1 MKLSKYEYREALFYL
16 ASGAALFFVGRA
28 IPAAPLGLS
37 LVFAL
42 GVSGWNPFVLAAEFA
57 LGSLVE
63 KDPRYFLA
71 CLVAGAC
78 LAAILAVY
86 RKKKAGMG
94 AESLLYLLVSL
105 AFYVAYG
112 SKSAGISMR
121 AAYAGL
127 TVLLCYLTAY
137 VCHPLFLRKLHFQP
151 NSMQLFSAL
160 IFAAVFGTG
169 VYRYLGKPGIA
180 AISCGALL
188 FFTYYFRA
196 AGALFSVV
204 SVLPQ
209 AVLTGNYAVLGVF
222 FLYAVA
228 VAAASSVG
236 RAAQGAAVLGI
247 YAALSLAAGV
257 AEFSLPVLI
266 SYGAVALFYVLVPK
280 SVLER
285 GAEALASRR
294 EKTLTRAAIN
304 RDHARLS
311 AKLTGLASVFREIEA
326 LFSVPAF
333 YKRSEEK
340 DAEMLASETM
350 ENVCV
355 RCKNHET
362 CIKNGEL
369 KESDVK
375 KAIAIGL
382 TKGRVSMLDLPKN
395 LMQICLFP
403 NNLLFGANQLISRYM
418 GAAYDRENAET
429 GRKLVGAEAG
439 GVAEVLENLSASV
452 ALPYSYDRKK
462 ERVLYETLA
471 EKGVFPAEVMVKND
485 GAVSL
490 ILEEADVKRL
500 PYVTK
505 RLSRAVGREM
515 VPAEAQEADRTRTM
529 VSFTSAPRYDAA
541 FGIAAAKKEG
551 SERSGDT
558 YSVLRLGTDGFLVA
572 VSDGMGSGE
581 EANAVSSSAMTLIES
596 FYRAGF
602 CSDVILKTVNK
613 LLSAKAEESF
623 AALDVC
629 TLSLSSG
636 RCDFIKIGAPYGFVL
651 KEAGVSLVQGN
662 SLPLGILDD
671 IRPEVSSDTLTP
683 GDVLVLASDGV
694 TDAFASDSDFLD
706 FLKNGRRRNPQEL
719 AESVLKQAKILSGGV
734 LKDDMTVLCVRMF
747 EKEGAENFPT
757 ARRVG

>member
-16 ASGAALFFVGRA
+16 AAGAALFFMGRA

-42 GVSGWNPFVLAAEFA
+42 GISGWNPFVLAAEFA
-57 LGSLVE
+57 LCSLAE
-63 KDPRYFLA
+63 KDLRFFLVSFA
-71 CLVAGAC
+71 AGAC
-78 LAAILAVY
+78 LAVILAVY

-94 AESLLYLLVSL
+94 AESLLYLAAAL
-105 AFYVAYG
+105 ALYVGCG
-112 SKSAGISMR
+112 SKSAGIALR

-127 TVLLCYLTAY
+127 TVLLCYLAAY

-151 NSMQLFSAL
+151 NSMQLFSAAL
-160 IFAAVFGTG
+160 LFVAIGTG
-169 VYRYLGKPGIA
+169 VYRYLGRAGIA
-180 AISCGALL
+180 AVSCGSLL

-196 AGALFSVV
+196 AGALFSVI

-209 AVLTGNYAVLGVF
+209 AALTGDV
-222 FLYAVA
+222 
-228 VAAASSVG
+228 
-236 RAAQGAAVLGI
+236 AVLGI
-247 YAALSLAAGV
+247 FVFYAAVVLALSSLGRIVQGIAFLAAYAALSLLLFV
-257 AEFSLPVLI
+257 TEFSLPVFAA
-266 SYGAVALFYVLVPK
+266 YAAVTLCYALLPK
-280 SVLER
+280 ALLER
-285 GAEALASRR
+285 GANALSSRR

-382 TKGRVSMLDLPKN
+382 TKGRVSMLDLPKD

-418 GAAYDRENAET
+418 GAAFDRENAET

-471 EKGVFPAEVMVKND
+471 GKGVFPAEVMVKND

-515 VPAEAQEADRTRTM
+515 IPAEAQEADRFRTM

-541 FGIAAAKKEG
+541 FGIAAVKKEG

-572 VSDGMGSGE
+572 ISDGMGSGE

-629 TLSLSSG
+629 TLSLTSG

-671 IRPEVSSDTLTP
+671 IRPEVSSDTLAP

-719 AESVLKQAKILSGGV
+719 AESVLKQAKLLSGGV
-734 LKDDMTVLCVRMF
+734 PKDDMTVLCVRMF
-747 EKEGAENFPT
+747 EKEGAGSRSP
-757 ARRVG
+757 ARRAG

>member
-1 MKLSKYEYREALFYL
+1 MTTS
-16 ASGAALFFVGRA
+16 
-28 IPAAPLGLS
+28 P
-37 LVFAL
+37 
-42 GVSGWNPFVLAAEFA
+42 
-57 LGSLVE
+57 
-63 KDPRYFLA
+63 
-71 CLVAGAC
+71 
-78 LAAILAVY
+78 
-86 RKKKAGMG
+86 MG
-94 AESLLYLLVSL
+94 
-105 AFYVAYG
+105 
-112 SKSAGISMR
+112 
-121 AAYAGL
+121 
-127 TVLLCYLTAY
+127 
-137 VCHPLFLRKLHFQP
+137 
-151 NSMQLFSAL
+151 
-160 IFAAVFGTG
+160 
-169 VYRYLGKPGIA
+169 
-180 AISCGALL
+180 
-188 FFTYYFRA
+188 
-196 AGALFSVV
+196 
-204 SVLPQ
+204 
-209 AVLTGNYAVLGVF
+209 
-222 FLYAVA
+222 
-228 VAAASSVG
+228 
-236 RAAQGAAVLGI
+236 
-247 YAALSLAAGV
+247 
-257 AEFSLPVLI
+257 
-266 SYGAVALFYVLVPK
+266 
-280 SVLER
+280 
-285 GAEALASRR
+285 
-294 EKTLTRAAIN
+294 
-304 RDHARLS
+304 
-311 AKLTGLASVFREIEA
+311 
-326 LFSVPAF
+326 
-333 YKRSEEK
+333 
-340 DAEMLASETM
+340 
-350 ENVCV
+350 
-355 RCKNHET
+355 
-362 CIKNGEL
+362 
-369 KESDVK
+369 
-375 KAIAIGL
+375 
-382 TKGRVSMLDLPKN
+382 
-395 LMQICLFP
+395 
-403 NNLLFGANQLISRYM
+403 
-418 GAAYDRENAET
+418 ET

-747 EKEGAENFPT
+747 EKEGAENFPA